1 MRFTIIAKLVIG
13 IIPLLLC
20 GRYVFL
26 GYIRQRFLHSPRFP
40 GWIFYFRRFFF
51 LLGQTHQCS
60 KTEQKTA
67 ESKFLLP
74 VI

>member
-1 MRFTIIAKLVIG
+1 MRQS
-13 IIPLLLC
+13 
-20 GRYVFL
+20 
-26 GYIRQRFLHSPRFP
+26 GYMRQRFLNSPRLS

-51 LLGQTHQCS
+51 ILGQTHQCP

-67 ESKFLLP
+67 ESKFLPP